1 MTEKNGRMKEKNEG
15 IREKKR
21 RNEREKNPKEWEKKI
36 RRNERK
42 TRERKGKENKKRKKS
57 VIKKDYLQKWSYK
70 QMRNILKMKQKK
82 KKKIQSQL
90 RSVKTTLALA
100 ILRIDAKNF
109 QEAEVGVNRQELLVH
124 CRGRHNNIGRCSAEN
139 PYLKPSPRHKR
150 TKTDTHYRHTD
161 WLTGSVDGGANW

>member
-1 MTEKNGRMKEKNEG
+1 MT
-15 IREKKR
+15 
-21 RNEREKNPKEWEKKI
+21 
-36 RRNERK
+36 
-42 TRERKGKENKKRKKS
+42 
-57 VIKKDYLQKWSYK
+57 KKDYLQKRSYK

-82 KKKIQSQL
+82 IIESQL
-90 RSVKTTLALA
+90 HSVKTTLALA

-150 TKTDTHYRHTD
+150 TKTDAHYRHTD
-161 WLTGSVDGGANW
+161 